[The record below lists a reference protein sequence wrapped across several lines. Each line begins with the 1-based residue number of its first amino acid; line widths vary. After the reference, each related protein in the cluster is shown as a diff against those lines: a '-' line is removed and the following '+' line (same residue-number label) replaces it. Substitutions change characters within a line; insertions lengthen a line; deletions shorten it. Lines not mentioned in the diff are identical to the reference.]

1 MSAKDFFAVLG
12 VALLSTP
19 LLVGLGYV
27 CYLLFAV
34 IVLGEGQA
42 PQ

>member
-1 MSAKDFFAVLG
+1 MSAKDFFHGLGIVLATVVLG
-12 VALLSTP
+12 LP
-19 LLVGLGYV
+19 LLYV